1 MVFYRLFVS
10 FFRLETFSSIILLKT
25 FSGPLSWE
33 SSFFSIS
40 FILRFGLFIISW
52 ISWMFWDRS
61 FLHFTFCLTVVS
73 MSYMVPSTPEILS
86 SISCILLVM
95 LSFMTPVLF
104 PWFSIY
110 SVVLFSDLFNG
121 FIFTFRF
128 WMVFSNSFTCL
139 CIFSGIFLNGF
150 VCFYFKGCFL
160 FSCVLLYLFM
170 GIMYFLKSTI
180 IIIRC
185 DF

>member
-1 MVFYRLFVS
+1 MGILTLFFWFSLFPGCFFVLGDFAFCIIFDCCTSVFN
-10 FFRLETFSSIILLKT
+10 
-25 FSGPLSWE
+25 G
-33 SSFFSIS
+33 
-40 FILRFGLFIISW
+40 
-52 ISWMFWDRS
+52 
-61 FLHFTFCLTVVS
+61 
-73 MSYMVPSTPEILS
+73 MSCTSY
-86 SISCILLVM
+86 ILLVM